1 MVALRIVP
9 KVRGEI
15 LFGYCD
21 PPVNESEISGACG
34 TQRLG
39 ETSRT
44 QARVRPKLRADS
56 FTGHR
61 SLQVSALQS
70 IETRSRE

>member
-1 MVALRIVP
+1 MALRIVP
-9 KVRGEI
+9 RVRGEI
-15 LFGYCD
+15 LFGYRD
-21 PPVNESEISGACG
+21 PSVTESESSGACG

-44 QARVRPKLRADS
+44 QARVRPRLRADS
-56 FTGHR
+56 LTGDR

-70 IETRSRE
+70 IGTRSRE